1 MGLIPP
7 HTPSGTVICPCGH
20 TEYGVTDINRHAKM
34 GITMMLKKCYK
45 CKYLKPYKNSNKWNI
60 HGCCSPV
67 KTIED
72 DHSLR
77 TKKWW
82 DKVVANK
89 GRIPE

>member
-1 MGLIPP
+1 MGLISP
-7 HTPSGTVICPCGH
+7 HKPSGHVICPCGH
-20 TEYGVTDINRHAKM
+20 TEHGVTDINRHAKV

-45 CKYLKPYKNSNKWNI
+45 CNNFEPYRSSTKWNV

-67 KTIED
+67 KVQED